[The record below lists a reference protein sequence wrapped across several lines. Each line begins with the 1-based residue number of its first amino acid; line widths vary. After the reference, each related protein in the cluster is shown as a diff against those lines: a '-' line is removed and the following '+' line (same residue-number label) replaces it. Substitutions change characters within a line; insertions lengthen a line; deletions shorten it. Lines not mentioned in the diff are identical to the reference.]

1 MCHALNDVEAL
12 AALRSGDARGL
23 AAAMAAFAGH
33 LMQQGGAH
41 IAAPM
46 GASAVAA
53 LGNSPKAGL
62 LAAGLELRALLS
74 ESPQGRESLRDLGFE
89 PLLEQVER
97 E

>member
-1 MCHALNDVEAL
+1 MCHALNDLQAL

-23 AAAMAAFAGH
+23 AVAMAAFAGH

-74 ESPQGRESLRDLGFE
+74 ESPQGRESLRDLGFQ

>member
-1 MCHALNDVEAL
+1 MSHALSDAQAL
-12 AALRSGDARGL
+12 AALRSGDVGGL
-23 AAAMAAFAGH
+23 AAAVAAFAGH

-74 ESPQGRESLRDLGFE
+74 ESPQGREFLRDLGFE